1 MVLSPQ
7 ARYLSGEFFLNPK
20 DGIYKTLDELWD
32 GEISDA
38 NREAGTQSMK
48 EMGLL

>member
-1 MVLSPQ
+1 MQ

-38 NREAGTQSMK
+38 NRKAGREAMVEQGIL
-48 EMGLL
+48 EE